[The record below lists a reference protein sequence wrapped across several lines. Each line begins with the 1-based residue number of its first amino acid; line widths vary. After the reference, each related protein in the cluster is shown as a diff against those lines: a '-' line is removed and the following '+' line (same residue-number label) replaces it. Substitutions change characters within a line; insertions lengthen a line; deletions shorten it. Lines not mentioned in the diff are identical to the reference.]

1 MDNEM
6 RKMQQEAIH
15 RVKEMQNRAKQHLRE
30 ELEPAPAEKPPS
42 PAEESSSVPASPQP
56 TLMEAMMQDGE
67 RTLILL
73 LMLLLVNE
81 DSDPGT
87 LFGLLYLIL

>member
-15 RVKEMQNRAKQHLRE
+15 RVNEMQNRAKQHLRE
-30 ELEPAPAEKPPS
+30 EPEPAPAEKPPL
-42 PAEESSSVPASPQP
+42 PAEESSVPASPQP

>member
-15 RVKEMQNRAKQHLRE
+15 RVNEMQNRAKQHLRE
-30 ELEPAPAEKPPS
+30 EPEPAPAEKSPS
-42 PAEESSSVPASPQP
+42 PAEESSVPASPQP